1 MSFGK
6 NPFVAKA
13 QLAEQKAEAAGD
25 RSARSMAYRDAA
37 HQWDRA
43 ASREKPGKYRTQYED
58 NATRNRELADGD
70 QPSGNDEPPTPAT
83 KPKLKLVN

>member
-13 QLAEQKAEAAGD
+13 QLAEQKADAAGD

-58 NATRNRELADGD
+58 NATRNRELADGAETRD
-70 QPSGNDEPPTPAT
+70 GGDDPPPST
-83 KPKLKLVN
+83 PKLRLVT